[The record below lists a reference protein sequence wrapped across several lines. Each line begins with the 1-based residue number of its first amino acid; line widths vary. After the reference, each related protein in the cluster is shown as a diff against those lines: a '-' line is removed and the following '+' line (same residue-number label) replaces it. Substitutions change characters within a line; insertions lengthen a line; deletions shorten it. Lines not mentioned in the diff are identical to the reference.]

1 MIVVDVFKRHTNVS
15 PMDPVE
21 LCSTL
26 TSSTNKPSSMVNY
39 GDQFGLT
46 PLHVAARRGAG
57 VCCLHL
63 IKVFRLDTDLPVWCC
78 TEAVLVKTN
87 YDYCQL
93 YTFTKIQLS
102 C

>member
-1 MIVVDVFKRHTNVS
+1 MKAIMNYTDNNHLLLWLMSLKRHTVVS

-63 IKVFRLDTDLPVWCC
+63 IKVGHWPNSIGLCR
-78 TEAVLVKTN
+78 
-87 YDYCQL
+87 CQPI
-93 YTFTKIQLS
+93 KGIQLFL